1 MVARGGHHE
10 SKIIARA
17 RADMTLDIGCGKT
30 PKGNVNVDLYQG
42 FEHRE
47 KVIII
52 KADAHHL
59 PFRSNVFDKVISHE
73 VIEHIENPLTLLREM
88 HRVSRDKIMI
98 TTPNA
103 FYINK
108 ILRLFIRGF
117 YTPNKEHI
125 YLWGP
130 IELET
135 VLIKLGFRDV
145 RIGYLDKGPGT
156 GRLELF
162 CKILRRVRTP
172 FKRSLSAIASIRSS
186 NP

>member
-1 MVARGGHHE
+1 ME
-10 SKIIARA
+10 SLDSGCRKIYS
-17 RADMTLDIGCGKT
+17 DMTLDIGCGRT

-52 KADAHHL
+52 KADAQHL
-59 PFRSNVFDKVISHE
+59 PFKSNVFDKVSSYE
-73 VIEHIENPLTLLREM
+73 VIEHLENPLTLLREM
-88 HRVSRDKIMI
+88 HRVSRDRIMI

-103 FYINK
+103 FNVNN

-117 YTPNKEHI
+117 YTPNKGHI

-135 VLIKLGFRDV
+135 VLIKSGFRDV
-145 RIGYLDKGPGT
+145 RIGYLDQSHGT

-162 CKILRRVRTP
+162 SKIVKRVRTP
-172 FKRSLSAIASIRSS
+172 FKRTLSTTASIHSS